1 MSGALG
7 DSTNCR
13 NASQWQ
19 SVLDRNTNEQRQATT
34 KQNKKAEGKIK
45 FYSKE
50 IIKNPQ
56 NAWKGIHVKLFHEIL
71 RIRTASGELQL

>member
-1 MSGALG
+1 M
-7 DSTNCR
+7 
-13 NASQWQ
+13 
-19 SVLDRNTNEQRQATT
+19 
-34 KQNKKAEGKIK
+34 KAEGKIK

>member
-1 MSGALG
+1 MYSQMSGALG

-34 KQNKKAEGKIK
+34 KQKIRRQKAKLNSTVKRLLKIRKKLGKE
-45 FYSKE
+45 SM
-50 IIKNPQ
+50 
-56 NAWKGIHVKLFHEIL
+56 
-71 RIRTASGELQL
+71 